1 MKKLTAVEWLW
12 EQIDNAIPF
21 QNIQTSQIFYGLL
34 EQAKELEK
42 EQIIEAFD
50 IACDDHNRIG
60 KEYYSE
66 TFKQVKS

>member
-21 QNIQTSQIFYGLL
+21 QNIQTSQIFYALL
-34 EQAKELEK
+34 KQAKKLEK
-42 EQIIEAFD
+42 EQIEDAFD
-50 IACDDHNRIG
+50 IACEDENRIG

-66 TFKQVKS
+66 TFNNGK